1 MKTRVFAVCVVVFLF
16 CGITHAG
23 LSDGLVAYYPFN
35 GNANDES
42 GNGNNGVVHGATLIT
57 DRLGNPNSAYYFNGI
72 DNYIDIA
79 RNQQFS
85 QEGKDKI
92 TVSVWINILKPAA
105 AIICGRPFWMIHWDA
120 SVLPDKTKMAFY
132 VFDGS
137 FYGKLVVS
145 NSAVSEGW
153 HQWVGVYD
161 GTKISI
167 YLDGKIEN
175 SLPHTGP
182 ITNGHNGDDPWFV
195 IGKDYHPSTGV
206 EPGRWNKGSV
216 DELRIYNRALSE
228 AEIQQL
234 YNEGQVCPDVAVKP
248 YTFTS
253 GTSAKAAEV
262 NADFNTLYQQINTQN
277 CQIQALK
284 AIVCQ
289 DHPTASVCK

>member
-1 MKTRVFAVCVVVFLF
+1 MKTRVFAVCAAVFLF
-16 CGITHAG
+16 CVVAHAD
-23 LSDGLVAYYPFN
+23 LNTGLVAYYPFN

-42 GNGNNGVVHGATLIT
+42 GNGNNGVIHGATLTT

-72 DNYIDIA
+72 DNYIDID

-105 AIICGRPFWMIHWDA
+105 GIICGRPFWMLHWAGD
-120 SVLPDKTKMAFY
+120 LPSKMYFY

-137 FYGKLVVS
+137 FYGVSVLS

-153 HQWVGVYD
+153 HHWVGVYD

-182 ITNGHNGDDPWFV
+182 ITNGHNADDPRFV
-195 IGKDYHPSTGV
+195 IGKDYLPSTL
-206 EPGRWNKGSV
+206 PDRWNKGSV
-216 DELRIYNRALSE
+216 DELRIYNRALSDSE
-228 AEIQQL
+228 VQQL
-234 YNEGQVCPDVAVKP
+234 YQGGTCSNEVVVKP
-248 YTFTS
+248 YTFTA
-253 GTSAKAAEV
+253 GTPAKAAEI
-262 NADFNTLYQQINTQN
+262 NANFDVLYQRINTPRCTN
-277 CQIQALK
+277 
-284 AIVCQ
+284 
-289 DHPTASVCK
+289 